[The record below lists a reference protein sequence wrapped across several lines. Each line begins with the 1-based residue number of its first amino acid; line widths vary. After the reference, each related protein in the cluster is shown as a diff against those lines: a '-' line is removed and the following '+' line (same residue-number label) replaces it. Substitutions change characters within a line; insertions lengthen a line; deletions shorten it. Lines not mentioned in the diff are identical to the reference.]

1 MCNSSRKIQ
10 ITISA
15 APSRTKLLTVLPPS
29 LSGWSDCLY
38 STVGCHPTRCSEFE
52 SSGNPDKYLS
62 DLIQLATSSDRVVA
76 LGECGLGGLMT
87 MLVCVFVCVC
97 VYVCV
102 CVCVCVCLYVCVCVC
117 ACM

>member
-1 MCNSSRKIQ
+1 MQ
-10 ITISA
+10 
-15 APSRTKLLTVLPPS
+15 LLLAEGLNICVASS

-62 DLIQLATSSDRVVA
+62 DLIQLAISSDRVVA
-76 LGECGLGGLMT
+76 LGECGLGGLM
-87 MLVCVFVCVC
+87 MWL
-97 VYVCV
+97 VCV
-102 CVCVCVCLYVCVCVC
+102 CVCVCACVC